1 MFKPEYVT
9 LVLNAVQ
16 NLTISK
22 IWLRNPT
29 KHDAVYYVTC
39 REQGSVEDYS
49 SKTRRRLNERV
60 IDQKGRDKKSHLYK
74 HSQESNHP
82 CVTLSDFKI
91 MVALFKI
98 KSSKEK
104 LPSLC

>member
-29 KHDAVYYVTC
+29 KHDVVYYVTC
-39 REQGSVEDYS
+39 PEQGSVEDYS

-60 IDQKGRDKKSHLYK
+60 IDKKSHLYK